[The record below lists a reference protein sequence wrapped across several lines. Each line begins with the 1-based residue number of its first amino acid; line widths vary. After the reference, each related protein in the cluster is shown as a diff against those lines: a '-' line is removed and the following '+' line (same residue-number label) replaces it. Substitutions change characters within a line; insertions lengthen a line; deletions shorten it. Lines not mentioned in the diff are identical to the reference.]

1 MSQSID
7 DRKVFTLL
15 EVTRSI
21 QQTLAKRYTS
31 SFWVKAEM
39 NKLNHYTHS
48 GHCYPDLV
56 EKHQGKVIAQ
66 VRANLW
72 KYDYYRINNR
82 FLQVLR
88 EPLKDGI
95 KILFQA
101 KISFDPVYGLSL
113 HILDI
118 DPSFTLGDLEKEK
131 QETIQKLRDEQLFDR
146 NKKLDFPLLPQRVA
160 VISVETSKGYADF
173 LRVIDNNAW
182 GYKFFHFLFPSIL
195 QGEKAV
201 NGIIGQL
208 SRIEKLKHHFDL
220 VAIIRGGGGDIGLS
234 CYNDFD
240 MARAIAEFPLPVIT
254 GIGHATNETVA
265 EIVGYENAIT
275 PTKLAELLIQHF
287 HNFAE
292 PVRRAQ
298 ETIVELSGRRLT
310 DEKTRLA
317 SEVKLFRSATRNI
330 LGAGRREITNK
341 GQALAQ
347 GAIFLYKNEK
357 KILEHLKI
365 QYGKQSQLL
374 LHKHHTEITAVQKQ
388 LPGKTNHHLGGQWS
402 ALEGLERTVKAL
414 HPDNVLKRGYS
425 ITLKNGKPVTSKSQV
440 ATGEEIETVVIDGKF
455 SSVVKL
461 KNAKS

>member
-7 DRKVFTLL
+7 ERKVFTLL

-21 QQTLAKRYTS
+21 QQTLTKRYTS

-56 EKHQGKVIAQ
+56 EKHQGRVIAQ

-118 DPSFTLGDLEKEK
+118 DPAFTLGDLEKEK
-131 QETIQKLRDEQLFDR
+131 QETIRKLREDHLFDR
-146 NKKLDFPLLPQRVA
+146 NKKLEFPLLPQRVA

-201 NGIIGQL
+201 NGITGQL

-265 EIVGYENAIT
+265 EMIGYENAIT

-298 ETIVELSGRRLT
+298 ETIVELTARRLT
-310 DEKTRLA
+310 DEKTMLA
-317 SEVKLFRSATRNI
+317 SEVKLFRSVTRSI
-330 LGAGRREITNK
+330 LGAGHREIINK
-341 GQALAQ
+341 GQTLAQ
-347 GAIFLYKNEK
+347 SAIYLFKNEHK
-357 KILEHLKI
+357 LLRHLKL
-365 QYGKQSQLL
+365 QSGRQSQHLL
-374 LHKHHTEITAVQKQ
+374 QNKLEELEMVQKR
-388 LPGKTNHHLGGQWS
+388 LPGKTKHHLAGQRS
-402 ALEGLERTVKAL
+402 ALEGLDRTVRAL

-425 ITLKNGKPVTSKSQV
+425 ITLKNGKPVTAANQV
-440 ATGEEIETVVIDGKF
+440 STGEEIETVVIDGKF
-455 SSVVKL
+455 RSVVKS